1 MGKGYYT
8 FVIGTVLSTHSQ
20 ASYCCGVMGGGRAYL
35 VWVECPAVW
44 EACPAVWAACPA
56 VWEAC
61 PAVWEACPAVWEGV
75 PGLGSVPGGF
85 FFIDDDGDSSLIP
98 SEEQQ
103 RVNLIEHNHESY
115 WGNVTPELAVQ
126 RQSIHSEL
134 GQRQS
139 LHITTGA
146 TSITQHQNSSKRQ

>member
-35 VWVECPAVW
+35 VWVE
-44 EACPAVWAACPA
+44 
-56 VWEAC
+56 C